1 MIKIAPSL
9 LSADFNHLKDS
20 VESVAAAD
28 LLHLDVMDGVFVPN
42 ISFGFPVLEAVRAV
56 TDLPIDAHLMITKP
70 VRYAA
75 RFAQAGA
82 EFVVVHPEADEPGE
96 IMRALE
102 EVRAAGKKPGIAI
115 KPATPVEVLE
125 SYLPYISMALVMT
138 VEPGFG
144 GQKFMADMLP
154 KIQTLRTFIEQ
165 NQLACE
171 LEVDGGIDAQ
181 TSPLVKAAGANVL
194 VAGSAVFKQQDRASA
209 IQMIRE
215 A

>member
-144 GQKFMADMLP
+144 GQKFMADMMP
-154 KIQTLRTFIEQ
+154 KVRRIR
-165 NQLACE
+165 E
-171 LEVDGGIDAQ
+171 LVDKHGYDCLVEVDGGVNADTAAVCIDA
-181 TSPLVKAAGANVL
+181 GADVL
-194 VAGSAVFKQQDRASA
+194 VAGTGVFKAADRAAA
-209 IQMIRE
+209 IRGLRG
-215 A
+215 